1 MEGPKSLLDMVDT
14 TTVVAVF
21 IKVVVVSTSTTKVV
35 ASPTTNL
42 QKFVSFLLARQP
54 PLIRCHTSSSGCCK
68 NFTYRFL
75 AHLLGSNYV
84 ASGSRYLNFAN
95 FRPNGTIF
103 DCELGCFV
111 PIEEYHRRRSK
122 ESLVSVKEEKEE
134 KEENE
139 ENKEK
144 KEKEEEKREKL

>member
-1 MEGPKSLLDMVDT
+1 MAP
-14 TTVVAVF
+14 
-21 IKVVVVSTSTTKVV
+21 
-35 ASPTTNL
+35 
-42 QKFVSFLLARQP
+42 
-54 PLIRCHTSSSGCCK
+54 
-68 NFTYRFL
+68 
-75 AHLLGSNYV
+75 
-84 ASGSRYLNFAN
+84 AN
-95 FRPNGTIF
+95 FWFSISQLSRPNGTIF

-134 KEENE
+134 NE